1 VGEEEDVREDEVDEE
16 DEEDAGD
23 HNQPLQL
30 QLQLQLLNRTIS
42 TALPQVIAP
51 APSQQFKPIKSFRD
65 SSFLAS

>member
-1 VGEEEDVREDEVDEE
+1 MGEEEDVRE

-23 HNQPLQL
+23 HNQPL

-51 APSQQFKPIKSFRD
+51 APFQQFKPIKSFRD